1 MNYIYVLMIVSLST
15 FFFKIEKLYAHKVNK
30 NEINSIIESF
40 IQNNPEVIEN
50 ALKKIK
56 SIRNYEK
63 IQKNLAYLS
72 KIPNPRLSRKNSD
85 VIIYEFFDYN
95 CGYCKLVMQS
105 LFNVYRRDNRVEIVF
120 VEFPILSKDS
130 LTASLT
136 ALASR
141 NQNKYFE
148 LHSSLMKHKGK
159 IDENI
164 VLSFANELNIDIEK
178 LKKHIADKSLM
189 NIINGNRQIANEL
202 NIQGTPAFIIGNK
215 IYPGAMSEDEII
227 EAINVERKNK

>member
-1 MNYIYVLMIVSLST
+1 M
-15 FFFKIEKLYAHKVNK
+15 YAHKVNK

-159 IDENI
+159 LDENI
-164 VLSFANELNIDIEK
+164 VLSFAKELNIDIEK
-178 LKKHIADKSLM
+178 LKNTLLIKVYEYHQWK
-189 NIINGNRQIANEL
+189 QANS
-202 NIQGTPAFIIGNK
+202 K
-215 IYPGAMSEDEII
+215 
-227 EAINVERKNK
+227 